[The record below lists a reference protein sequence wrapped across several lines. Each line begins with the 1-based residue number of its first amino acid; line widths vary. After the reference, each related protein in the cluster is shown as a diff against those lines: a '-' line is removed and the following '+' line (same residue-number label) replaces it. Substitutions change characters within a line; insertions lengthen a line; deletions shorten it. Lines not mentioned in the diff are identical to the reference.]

1 MIIPLLLF
9 AIGLILLLKGADITV
24 GGARSLASRF
34 GISPA
39 LIGLTVVAFGTSLPE
54 LVVTSEAFRGGNFD
68 IGMGNLIGS
77 NIANIALILGLYG
90 LLQPGSAGNY
100 SRQRGFI
107 YFTALMLLATATFVL
122 LSLKGTFDIFS
133 GILML
138 TLFSIILVLLWR
150 TGNIMEMSSPEQSRY
165 PLLFT
170 AVGIAAVIIGA
181 HLLLTGVVEIAE
193 IFSIPPVVIG
203 LSMIAIGTS
212 LPELATTIVAAYR
225 NSPGIAVGN
234 ILGSNIFNL
243 LFVLGLNALFI
254 PIPSPEP
261 KSVSLLLLI
270 TIAILPLF
278 SSRRLV
284 ARIWG
289 AVLVCSYLGYI
300 ISLYW
305 VF

>member
-100 SRQRGFI
+100 SRQRGFL
-107 YFTALMLLATATFVL
+107 YYTALMLLATATFVL

-261 KSVSLLLLI
+261 KSISLLLLI

>member
-90 LLQPGSAGNY
+90 LIQPGTAGSY

-122 LSLKGTFDIFS
+122 LSLRGTFDIFS

-261 KSVSLLLLI
+261 KSISLLLLI

-284 ARIWG
+284 TRIWG
-289 AVLVCSYLGYI
+289 AGLVCSYLGYI

>member
-90 LLQPGSAGNY
+90 LIQPGTAGSY

-261 KSVSLLLLI
+261 KSISLLLLI

>member
-122 LSLKGTFDIFS
+122 LSLRGTFDIFS

-243 LFVLGLNALFI
+243 LFVLGLNTLFI

-261 KSVSLLLLI
+261 KSISLLLLI

-284 ARIWG
+284 TRIWG
-289 AVLVCSYLGYI
+289 AVLVCAYLGYI
-300 ISLYW
+300 VSLYW

>member
-122 LSLKGTFDIFS
+122 LSLRGTFDIFS

-261 KSVSLLLLI
+261 KSISLLLLI

-284 ARIWG
+284 TRIWG
-289 AVLVCSYLGYI
+289 AVLVCAYLGYI
-300 ISLYW
+300 VSLYW

>member
-100 SRQRGFI
+100 SRQRGFL
-107 YFTALMLLATATFVL
+107 YYTALMLLATATFVL
-122 LSLKGTFDIFS
+122 LSLRGTFDIFS

-261 KSVSLLLLI
+261 KSISLLLLI

-284 ARIWG
+284 TRIWG
-289 AVLVCSYLGYI
+289 AVLVCAYLGYI
-300 ISLYW
+300 VSLYW

>member
-77 NIANIALILGLYG
+77 NIANIALVLGLYG

-100 SRQRGFI
+100 SRQRNFLH
-107 YFTALMLLATATFVL
+107 YTALMLLATGAFVL
-122 LSLKGTFDIFS
+122 LAKRGTYDFFS

-138 TLFSIILVLLWR
+138 TLFAGILVMLWR
-150 TGNIMEMSSPEQSRY
+150 SGTMIEMSSPEQSTY
-165 PLLFT
+165 PVLFT
-170 AVGIAAVIIGA
+170 LVGIAAVIIGA

-261 KSVSLLLLI
+261 KSISLLLLI

-284 ARIWG
+284 TRIWG
-289 AVLVCSYLGYI
+289 AVLVCAYLGYI
-300 ISLYW
+300 ISMYW